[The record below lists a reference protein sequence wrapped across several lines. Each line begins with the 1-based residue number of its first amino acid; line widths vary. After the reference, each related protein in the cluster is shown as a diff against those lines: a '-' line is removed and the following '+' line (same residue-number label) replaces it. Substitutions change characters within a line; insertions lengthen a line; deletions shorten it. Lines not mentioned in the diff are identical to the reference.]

1 MSGQPRPSLRRPPS
15 PPDEPPRLRVLNLT
29 RFTAIQAPHPLEW
42 LTDNGSVYT
51 AKESRDFAMA
61 INLVPCFTPVQSPES
76 NGISESFVKTFKRDY
91 VRIHPLPDALTALQQ
106 DRRMVR
112 GQPSTFRAQNA
123 LPTGVHPSP
132 NTIAECPVKQGQLH
146 GRISASELHRLYP
159 PVSVPD
165 ANQVAVPDRARPNA
179 L

>member
-1 MSGQPRPSLRRPPS
+1 MAASIRPRKAATSQWQSISYPASLPFRAQSRTASRR
-15 PPDEPPRLRVLNLT
+15 
-29 RFTAIQAPHPLEW
+29 
-42 LTDNGSVYT
+42 G
-51 AKESRDFAMA
+51 
-61 INLVPCFTPVQSPES
+61 
-76 NGISESFVKTFKRDY
+76 FVKTFKRDY

-146 GRISASELHRLYP
+146 GRISATKDELTGAWLIDLVGAAPALSARE
-159 PVSVPD
+159 
-165 ANQVAVPDRARPNA
+165 RARRKSGCG
-179 L
+179 

>member
-1 MSGQPRPSLRRPPS
+1 MAAST
-15 PPDEPPRLRVLNLT
+15 V
-29 RFTAIQAPHPLEW
+29 
-42 LTDNGSVYT
+42 
-51 AKESRDFAMA
+51 KESRDFAMA
-61 INLVPCFTPVQSPES
+61 INLVACFTPVQSPDS
-76 NGISESFVKTFKRDY
+76 HDIAESFVKTFKRDY

-106 DRRMVR
+106 DHRMVR

-146 GRISASELHRLYP
+146 GRISATMDELTGAWLIDLVGAA
-159 PVSVPD
+159 VSVPD